1 MTFNTRVYWEYV
13 SQGCIYALL
22 CCSLPLKYSVY
33 LCVCVRACLHAC
45 VYLRVRQRDRASSGT
60 NVSFHGHLPHFM
72 VVRNRIWFKLPCT

>member
-33 LCVCVRACLHAC
+33 LCVCVRACMRVCIC
-45 VYLRVRQRDRASSGT
+45 V
-60 NVSFHGHLPHFM
+60 
-72 VVRNRIWFKLPCT
+72 